1 MQNGNWFILLCT
13 FCELRNTKH
22 SSFDSGILVY
32 NVCAVSVESN
42 CGYEEELKKVGIC
55 KKCSKKKCHS
65 THQKRKY
72 KKVCILCFK
81 TNNKTQIMISNNI

>member
-1 MQNGNWFILLCT
+1 MLNGNWFILLCT

-22 SSFDSGILVY
+22 SCFDSGILVC

-42 CGYEEELKKVGIC
+42 CGYEEELKKVGIF
-55 KKCSKKKCHS
+55 KKCSNNPP
-65 THQKRKY
+65 KRKY